1 MSKPVG
7 EPPTPMPSR
16 VGIAEHRPHPD
27 LTSRTNLDG
36 TGRHIVRPQIE
47 SAAACQFEAR
57 VMPVAGQNSVLDAA
71 AIERETHMWAA
82 IVEGEHA
89 PLRVHEE
96 DRAMAATQERLPAC
110 TKSEAGVS
118 MATISARRR

>member
-7 EPPTPMPSR
+7 EPPTPIPSR

-36 TGRHIVRPQIE
+36 TGRHVVRPQIE

-57 VMPVAGQNSVLDAA
+57 VMPVAVHDSVLNAA
-71 AIERETHMWAA
+71 AIERETHMRAA

-89 PLRVHEE
+89 PLRVHEQ
-96 DRAMAATQERLPAC
+96 DRSMAAMHEKPP
-110 TKSEAGVS
+110 
-118 MATISARRR
+118 